1 MKDIIKDY
9 LKKKGKK
16 IAIKVVMTLMPVLVI
31 VVLVLSVVA
40 GAHAICDK
48 IIAFFTGGE
57 KTTEEKTLED
67 FETEEEFMLYLLDS
81 KDSNGEDFLSDDF
94 FSDAHMTRDDY
105 KTILDAIIE
114 QNKLEV
120 VSQNVSF
127 EYTCQYRDKEL
138 RAESSTGEDSDKA
151 EKDKSD
157 DTTMSFLPGN
167 TLALRKE
174 SNNLPIVMVAPGSAP
189 EASESSMD
197 NSGGENNKSENGTE
211 AGSSPEETE
220 APAAGSIPKATYVWG
235 EWKTGTQKSTVLLES
250 LTLEGKYKVY
260 WQDIFAAYQMVAK
273 ENLSVWK
280 VVKNW
285 VDGVLLNEKTTSFMS
300 ETELKSVIDSMR
312 YTITYYYDG
321 ARGGNSLKETD
332 METVAYYYTDPAN
345 LNKSDKHEQKGD
357 AVKVP
362 ITVPYSISNS
372 FDHIVAETDVNG
384 KLIGYQ
390 RTVDK
395 NLLTQHME
403 LLMDEFQLDLFLE
416 LVSILPNSEERVE
429 YYKGLLDAE
438 NEQTVQNLTIAE
450 VLGYE
455 PPGDIY
461 IGTEVV
467 IVDSNGMPVGSAGYL
482 MYDYLSANGNYDLTL
497 AAKDPITEE
506 QMIALVKTVCADA
519 GHPDSLLADTGA
531 AFYRAQEE
539 QGISAIGAFAIAC
552 HESGYGTSR
561 IAREKCNFFGWGA
574 NDENPYGLAKNF
586 SQAYIGVYT
595 VVTKIAKNYTYGQY
609 KQDTYYKMRYNN
621 GTHQYCTDPDWP
633 TKCASMRARIMK
645 RAAELGSIDDSLVAD
660 SGYSTEIT
668 NPGITKENIE
678 AMCKAARE
686 IAADDSHWYVWGAA
700 GPKDYDCS
708 GLVMALYRDYLG
720 ISLPHKASWMASYG
734 TEISM
739 AQIQPGDIML
749 CGSSRSNITHVVMYV
764 GNGEYVGAESSD
776 SGILVKNVNAR
787 SNYVMFRTLIYDTK

>member
-1 MKDIIKDY
+1 MKEILKDY
-9 LKKKGKK
+9 LKNKGKK
-16 IAIKVVMTLMPVLVI
+16 LAVKVVLTLIPVII
-31 VVLVLSVVA
+31 VAVLVLNVVA
-40 GAHAICDK
+40 GAHTIYDK
-48 IIAFFTGGE
+48 IVGFFTGGE

-67 FETEEEFMLYLLDS
+67 FESEEEFMLYLLDS
-81 KDSNGEDFLSDDF
+81 KDSEGEDFLSDDF

-114 QNKLEV
+114 QNKMEA
-120 VSQNVSF
+120 VSQNVNF

-138 RAESSTGEDSDKA
+138 SAESSTSEDSNKDEEDKGDA
-151 EKDKSD
+151 
-157 DTTMSFLPGN
+157 TTVSYLPGN
-167 TLALRKE
+167 TLALGKE
-174 SNNLPIVMVAPGSAP
+174 CNNLPVVMAALGSAP
-189 EASESSMD
+189 ASSESSTD
-197 NSGGENNKSENGTE
+197 DGGAQNNTSGTGTE
-211 AGSSPEETE
+211 AGSSPEAST
-220 APAAGSIPKATYVWG
+220 APAAGSTPKATYVWG
-235 EWKTGTQKSTVLLES
+235 AWKTGTQTSTVLLES
-250 LTLEGKYKVY
+250 LSLEGKYKVY
-260 WQDIFAAYQMVAK
+260 WQDVFAVYQMVAK
-273 ENLSVWK
+273 ENLSMWK
-280 VVKNW
+280 VVRNW
-285 VDGVLLNEKTTSFMS
+285 VDGVLLSKKTTSFMS
-300 ETELKSVIDSMR
+300 ESELKSVIDSMK

-321 ARGGNSLKETD
+321 ARGSSSLKESD

-357 AVKVP
+357 PVKVP

-372 FDHIVAETDVNG
+372 FDRIVAETDVNG
-384 KLIGYQ
+384 KLTGYQ
-390 RTVDK
+390 RTIDK

-416 LVSILPNSEERVE
+416 LVSILPNSEDRVE
-429 YYKGLLDAE
+429 YYKDLLDAE

-461 IGTEVV
+461 IGTDVV
-467 IVDSNGMPVGSAGYL
+467 IVDSNGMAVGSAGYL
-482 MYDYLSANGNYDLTL
+482 TYDYLNANGNYDLTL

-506 QMIALVKTVCADA
+506 QMISLVKTVCADA

-609 KQDTYYKMRYNN
+609 NQDTYYKMRYNN

-645 RAAELGSIDDSLVAD
+645 RAAELGYIDDSLVAD
-660 SGYSTEIT
+660 SGYSTEIA

-678 AMCKAARE
+678 AMCMAART
-686 IAADDSHWYVWGAA
+686 IAADDSHWYVLGAA

-720 ISLPHKASWMASYG
+720 ISLPHKAAYMASYG
-734 TEISM
+734 KEISM
-739 AQIQPGDIML
+739 AQLQPGDIML

-764 GNGEYVGAESSD
+764 GNGEYVGAESSK

-787 SNYVMFRTLIYDTK
+787 SNYVMFRTLIYNTK